1 MGEGK
6 SGVPEERY
14 ESFRHVTDFNQSNFN
29 GLKDMLDGAD
39 PEVLYSVA
47 QHWQDVA
54 DDLETHKKS
63 FSKAVDKVME
73 HWQGESA
80 ERFHK
85 RAQQIIANFE
95 AGKPWCTH
103 TAKVMDAS
111 AEALQTAITK
121 VRNKKE
127 SWEFRDLGDWGLDI
141 SDDDLDEM
149 LRKGEDAA
157 GLLEANKDRLDD
169 EQTLR
174 LESTVAMQQLGSSFV
189 RASKALKAP
198 EPGRTGRDDKV
209 PDHQQDPSNDP
220 GAINTPM
227 IPTGGGSKGGGGGLK
242 LPSRGANSGSTPK
255 MPSPPS
261 LKDPG
266 VSGGLGEL
274 KPKGPSVGTGLDGLH
289 GGPSGGLKAPNG
301 GPGGG
306 SLHAPTGGGPG
317 GGPGLSGMP
326 GGMPGTGGLKS
337 GGPGGLKGGGP
348 SGLKGGGGPGGLKS
362 GGPGGLKSGT
372 PGTTPGGSPAGGR
385 AGMPGMAGA
394 HGGGAGKGGGGG
406 GVSAGGAQ
414 ARQKGGIIGSP
425 GGKASSGGAQGGAG
439 LHRSRGGTASG
450 AGANSGSGRRPAGM
464 MGGMH
469 GASGGRGEGG
479 GNDANRPD
487 YLVEDE
493 ETWTPKHNVAPPV
506 IE

>member
-14 ESFRHVTDFNQSNFN
+14 ESYRHVTDFNQSNFN

-47 QHWQDVA
+47 QHWQDLA

-80 ERFHK
+80 ERFQK
-85 RAQQIIANFE
+85 RARQIIANFE
-95 AGKPWCTH
+95 TGKPWCTH
-103 TAKVMDAS
+103 TAKVMDES
-111 AEALQTAITK
+111 AKALQTAINK
-121 VRNKKE
+121 VRMKE
-127 SWEFRDLGDWGLDI
+127 ETWELGDLNDWGWDI
-141 SDDDLDEM
+141 SDDDLDEA
-149 LRKGEDAA
+149 LKRGEDAT

-174 LESTVAMQQLGSSFV
+174 LESTIAMEQLGSSFV

-198 EPGRTGRDDKV
+198 TPGDLRGRDDKI
-209 PDHQQDPSNDP
+209 PDHQKDPSNDP

-227 IPTGGGSKGGGGGLK
+227 IPTGGGPKGGGGGLK
-242 LPSRGANSGSTPK
+242 LPKRGANSGSTPK

-261 LKDPG
+261 LKHPG

-274 KPKGPSVGTGLDGLH
+274 KPKGPTVGTGLDGLH
-289 GGPSGGLKAPNG
+289 DGPSGGLKAPS

-306 SLHAPTGGGPG
+306 GLHAPSGGGPG

-326 GGMPGTGGLKS
+326 GGMPGPGGLKS
-337 GGPGGLKGGGP
+337 GGPGGLKGGAPG
-348 SGLKGGGGPGGLKS
+348 GLKGAGPGGLKS
-362 GGPGGLKSGT
+362 GGPGGLKGGA
-372 PGTTPGGSPAGGR
+372 PGTTSGGAHSGGR

-394 HGGGAGKGGGGG
+394 HGGGAGKGAGGG

-425 GGKASSGGAQGGAG
+425 GGKASGGGQGGSG
-439 LHRSRGGTASG
+439 LHRSRGGTAS
-450 AGANSGSGRRPAGM
+450 GANSGSGRRPAGM

-469 GASGGRGEGG
+469 GAPGARGEGG
-479 GNDANRPD
+479 GGDASRPD

-493 ETWTPKHNVAPPV
+493 ETWTAKRNVAPPV

>member
-1 MGEGK
+1 VGEGK

-14 ESFRHVTDFNQSNFN
+14 ESYRHVTDFNQSNFN

-39 PEVLYSVA
+39 PEVLYAVA
-47 QHWQDVA
+47 QHWQDLA

-80 ERFHK
+80 ERFQK
-85 RAQQIIANFE
+85 RAQQIVANFE

-103 TAKVMDAS
+103 TAKVMDES
-111 AEALQTAITK
+111 AKALQTAIDK
-121 VRNKKE
+121 VRTKSE
-127 SWEFRDLGDWGLDI
+127 SWDVGDLNDWGWSI
-141 SDDDLDEM
+141 SDDELDEA
-149 LRKGEDAA
+149 LKRGDSAS
-157 GLLEANKDRLDD
+157 GLLEANKDDLDD

-174 LESTVAMQQLGSSFV
+174 LESTIAMEQLGSSFV

-198 EPGRTGRDDKV
+198 EPGRTGRDDKI
-209 PDHQQDPSNDP
+209 PEHDKDPSNDP

-227 IPTGGGSKGGGGGLK
+227 IPAGGGPKGGGGGLK
-242 LPSRGANSGSTPK
+242 LSKRPPNSGSTPK
-255 MPSPPS
+255 MPSSPG
-261 LKDPG
+261 LKHPG

-274 KPKGPSVGTGLDGLH
+274 KPKGPNVGTGLNGLH
-289 GGPSGGLKAPNG
+289 EGPSGGLKAPS

-306 SLHAPTGGGPG
+306 GLHAPTGGGPG

-362 GGPGGLKSGT
+362 GGPGGLKGGT

>member
-1 MGEGK
+1 MGKGE
-6 SGVPEERY
+6 SGVPQERY
-14 ESFRHVTDFNQSNFN
+14 ESYRHVTDFNQSNFN

-47 QHWQDVA
+47 RHWQDVA

-63 FSKAVDKVME
+63 FSKAVDKVMQ

-80 ERFHK
+80 ERFQK
-85 RAQQIIANFE
+85 KAEQIVANFE
-95 AGKPWCTH
+95 AGAPWCTH

-111 AEALQTAITK
+111 AKALQTAITK
-121 VRNKKE
+121 VRMKE
-127 SWEFRDLGDWGLDI
+127 ETWELGDLNDWGLDI

-149 LRKGEDAA
+149 LKKGEDAA
-157 GLLEANKDRLDD
+157 GLLEANKGRLDD

-198 EPGRTGRDDKV
+198 EPGKGGIDDKI
-209 PDHQQDPSNDP
+209 PEKDPSDDP

-227 IPTGGGSKGGGGGLK
+227 IPAGGGSKGGGGGLK
-242 LPSRGANSGSTPK
+242 LPSRRPNSGSTPK

-261 LKDPG
+261 LKHPG

-274 KPKGPSVGTGLDGLH
+274 KPKGPNVGTGLNGLH
-289 GGPSGGLKAPNG
+289 DGPNGGLKAPSGGPGGGGLHAPSGG

-306 SLHAPTGGGPG
+306 S
-317 GGPGLSGMP
+317 GLSGMP
-326 GGMPGTGGLKS
+326 GGMP
-337 GGPGGLKGGGP
+337 
-348 SGLKGGGGPGGLKS
+348 GPGGLKS
-362 GGPGGLKSGT
+362 GGPGGLKGAG
-372 PGTTPGGSPAGGR
+372 PGGLKTGGPGGLKGGAPGATPGGAQSGGR

-394 HGGGAGKGGGGG
+394 HGGGAGKGAGGG

-425 GGKASSGGAQGGAG
+425 GGGGKASGGSQGGAG
-439 LHRSRGGTASG
+439 LHRSRGGTTP
-450 AGANSGSGRRPAGM
+450 GANSGGGRRPAGM
-464 MGGMH
+464 MGGAH
-469 GASGGRGEGG
+469 GAPGARGEGG
-479 GNDANRPD
+479 GRDASRPD
-487 YLVEDE
+487 YLVEE
-493 ETWTPKHNVAPPV
+493 EQTWTSKRNVAPPV

>member
-6 SGVPEERY
+6 SGVPEDRY
-14 ESFRHVTDFNQSNFN
+14 ESYRHVTDFNQSNFN

-54 DDLETHKKS
+54 DALETHKKS

-103 TAKVMDAS
+103 TARVMDES
-111 AEALQTAITK
+111 AKALQTAINK
-121 VRNKKE
+121 VRLKEE
-127 SWEFRDLGDWGLDI
+127 SWDVGDLNDWGWSI
-141 SDDDLDEM
+141 SDDELDEA
-149 LRKGEDAA
+149 LKRGESAS
-157 GLLEANKDRLDD
+157 GLLEANKDDLDD

-174 LESTVAMQQLGSSFV
+174 LESTIAMEQLGSSFV

-198 EPGRTGRDDKV
+198 EPGRVGRDDKI
-209 PDHQQDPSNDP
+209 PDHEKDPSNDP

-227 IPTGGGSKGGGGGLK
+227 IPSGGGAKGGGGGLK
-242 LPSRGANSGSTPK
+242 LPKRGANFGTTPK
-255 MPSPPS
+255 MPSSPS
-261 LKDPG
+261 LKHPG

-274 KPKGPSVGTGLDGLH
+274 KPKGPSVGTGLDGLRD
-289 GGPSGGLKAPNG
+289 GPSGGGLKAPSG

-306 SLHAPTGGGPG
+306 GLHTPTGGGPG

-326 GGMPGTGGLKS
+326 GGMPGPGGLKS
-337 GGPGGLKGGGP
+337 GGPGGLKGGAPG
-348 SGLKGGGGPGGLKS
+348 GLKGAGPGGPGGLKS
-362 GGPGGLKSGT
+362 GGPGGLKGGA
-372 PGTTPGGSPAGGR
+372 PGTTSGGAHSGGR

-394 HGGGAGKGGGGG
+394 HGGGAGKGAGGG

-425 GGKASSGGAQGGAG
+425 GGKASSGGQGGAG

-450 AGANSGSGRRPAGM
+450 DNSGSGRRPAGM
-464 MGGMH
+464 MGGAH
-469 GASGGRGEGG
+469 GAPGARGEGG
-479 GNDANRPD
+479 GGDASRPD

-493 ETWTPKHNVAPPV
+493 ETWTAKRNVAPPV